1 MDTLVYF
8 IVVILSFYIGR
19 CSGLNERQF
28 KRINK
33 IGHNTL
39 PNYPRPQRLRG
50 GYQPNKMKEP
60 LYEAPKPPKTG
71 SGIK

>member
-1 MDTLVYF
+1 MDALVYF

-33 IGHNTL
+33 IGHNPL

-50 GYQPNKMKEP
+50 GYQPSISSAEKLKHV
-60 LYEAPKPPKTG
+60 KPPKTG